1 MRYTKDTR
9 KERLL
14 ARFTDKEVKAPRN
27 QAMYPPSHIKL
38 LFQPRTT
45 HHSCKPMATTLLR
58 LFHGD
63 KNLIKALAS
72 ESNPQQ
78 GFESRAEFF
87 LITQA
92 SLSGMHM
99 ARCWDLPWTSA
110 R

>member
-1 MRYTKDTR
+1 MR

-14 ARFTDKEVKAPRN
+14 ARFTDEEVKAPRN
-27 QAMYPPSHIKL
+27 QAMYLPSHIKL

-45 HHSCKPMATTLLR
+45 HHSCKPTTITLQS
-58 LFHGD
+58 LFRGD

-92 SLSGMHM
+92 SLSGTHV
-99 ARCWDLPWTSA
+99 ARCWALRWTRA